1 MPDRLNPVRSFLL
14 PFLLLGWVNPCVT
27 LAAPAKQTAIPPVQT
42 QAQAQALVERA
53 VASEMRTAQDASHPM
68 RYRLRKSS
76 PRLTTVKEIFETRDG
91 AVARLLSLGDKPLS
105 AADEEKEQA
114 RLDGLLSDPGRQ
126 RHRKQNEDA
135 DTGRALK
142 VLRAL
147 PQAFLY
153 QFAGTGW
160 GPAGKVEKFT
170 FKPNPQFSP
179 PDLETQVLTAMVG
192 EIWIDATQMRVTRL
206 EGHLQQDIDFGWGI
220 LGRLNKGGWIL
231 IEQADVG
238 GRQWRIVRF
247 QMAMSGRVFFKN
259 KSFDTVEEQTQF
271 EPLPAGL
278 GYRQAIQMMRAGTRS
293 AAQAGR

>member
-1 MPDRLNPVRSFLL
+1 M
-14 PFLLLGWVNPCVT
+14 
-27 LAAPAKQTAIPPVQT
+27 TAT
-42 QAQAQALVERA
+42 QAQALVERA
-53 VASEMRTAQDASHPM
+53 VAAEMRTAQDTSHLM

-91 AVARLLSLGDKPLS
+91 AVARLVSIGDKPLN
-105 AADEEKEQA
+105 AEDEEKEQA

-126 RHRKQNEDA
+126 RHRKQSEDA

-147 PQAFLY
+147 PQAFVY

-160 GPAGKVEKFT
+160 GPAGKVEKLS
-170 FKPNPQFSP
+170 FKPNPHFSP
-179 PDLETQVLTAMVG
+179 PDLETQVLTAMTG
-192 EIWIDATQMRVTRL
+192 EIWIDVSQTRVTRL
-206 EGHLQQDIDFGWGI
+206 EGHLRQDEDFGWGI
-220 LGRLNKGGWIL
+220 LGRLNKGGWIV

-238 GRQWRIVRF
+238 SRQWRIVRF
-247 QMAMSGRVFFKN
+247 QMAMSGRVLFKN

-278 GYRQAIQMMRAGTRS
+278 SYRQAIQMMRAGGRNS
-293 AAQAGR
+293 AQAGR

>member
-1 MPDRLNPVRSFLL
+1 MPVRLNPVHRFLTF
-14 PFLLLGWVNPCVT
+14 FLLLGWANTCVT
-27 LAAPAKQTAIPPVQT
+27 QAVAANPAAMTPV
-42 QAQAQALVERA
+42 QAQALVERA
-53 VASEMRTAQDASHPM
+53 VSAEMRTAQDASHPM

-76 PRLTTVKEIFETRDG
+76 PRLTTVKEIFETREG
-91 AVARLLSLGDKPLS
+91 AVARLLSIGDKPLS

-114 RLDGLLSDPGRQ
+114 RLDGLLSDPARQ

-142 VLRAL
+142 VLHAL

-160 GPAGKVEKFT
+160 GSAGKVEKFT
-170 FKPNPQFSP
+170 FKPNPQFSA
-179 PDLETQVLTAMVG
+179 PDLETQVLTAMAG
-192 EIWIDATQMRVTRL
+192 EIWIDASQMRVTRL
-206 EGHLQQDIDFGWGI
+206 EGHLQKDIDFGWGI
-220 LGRLNKGGWIL
+220 LGRLNKGGWIV

-247 QMAMSGRVFFKN
+247 QMAMSGRVLFKN
-259 KSFDTVEEQTQF
+259 KSFDTMEEQTQF

-278 GYRQAIQMMRAGTRS
+278 GYRQAIQMLRSGTGSAARAGR
-293 AAQAGR
+293 

>member
-1 MPDRLNPVRSFLL
+1 MTYS
-14 PFLLLGWVNPCVT
+14 
-27 LAAPAKQTAIPPVQT
+27 
-42 QAQAQALVERA
+42 QAQALVERA
-53 VASEMRTAQDASHPM
+53 VESEMRTARDSNHPM

-91 AVARLLSLGDKPLS
+91 AVAHLLSIGDRPLS
-105 AADEEKEQA
+105 ADDEQKEEA

-153 QFAGTGW
+153 QFAGTGL

-170 FKPNPQFSP
+170 FKPNPQFAP
-179 PDLETQVLTAMVG
+179 PDLETQVLTAMAG
-192 EIWIDATQMRVTRL
+192 EIWIDASQMRVTRL
-206 EGHLQQDIDFGWGI
+206 EGHLQKDVDFGWGV
-220 LGRLNKGGWIL
+220 LGRLNKDGWIV

-247 QMAMSGRVFFKN
+247 QMAMSGRVLFKS
-259 KSFDTVEEQTQF
+259 KSFDTVEEQTHF

-278 GYRQAIQMMRAGTRS
+278 DYRQAIQMLRAGQGS
-293 AAQAGR
+293 AAKSGR

>member
-1 MPDRLNPVRSFLL
+1 VRSFLSL
-14 PFLLLGWVNPCVT
+14 FLLFVWAHPCVT
-27 LAAPAKQTAIPPVQT
+27 LAAPAKQAATPSIQT
-42 QAQAQALVERA
+42 QAQAQDLVERA
-53 VASEMRTAQDASHPM
+53 VSAEMRTAQDASHPM

-91 AVARLLSLGDKPLS
+91 AVARLLSIGDKPLS
-105 AADEEKEQA
+105 AADEEQERA
-114 RLDGLLSDPGRQ
+114 RLEGLLSDPGRQ

-135 DTGRALK
+135 DTGHALK

-153 QFAGTGW
+153 EFAGTGW

-170 FKPNPQFSP
+170 FKPNPHFSP
-179 PDLETQVLTAMVG
+179 PDLETQVLTAMAG
-192 EIWIDATQMRVTRL
+192 EIWIDASQMRVTRL
-206 EGHLQQDIDFGWGI
+206 EGHLQQDIDFGWGV
-220 LGRLNKGGWIL
+220 LGRLNKGGWIV

-238 GRQWRIVRF
+238 GHQWRIVRF
-247 QMAMSGRVFFKN
+247 QMVMSGRVLFKN

-278 GYRQAIQMMRAGTRS
+278 GYRQAIQMLRSGMGSAG
-293 AAQAGR
+293 QAGR

>member
-1 MPDRLNPVRSFLL
+1 MPVRLNPVRSFLSF
-14 PFLLLGWVNPCVT
+14 FLLLGWANPCVT
-27 LAAPAKQTAIPPVQT
+27 QAVAANPAAVTPV
-42 QAQAQALVERA
+42 QAQALVERA
-53 VASEMRTAQDASHPM
+53 VAAEMRTAQDANHPM

-76 PRLTTVKEIFETRDG
+76 PRVTTVKEIFETRDG
-91 AVARLLSLGDKPLS
+91 GVARLLSIGDKPLS
-105 AADEEKEQA
+105 AVDEEKEQA

-160 GPAGKVEKFT
+160 GSAGKVEKFT

-192 EIWIDATQMRVTRL
+192 EIWIDSSQMRVVRL

-220 LGRLNKGGWIL
+220 LGRLNKGGWIV

-238 GRQWRIVRF
+238 GHQWHIVRF
-247 QMAMSGRVFFKN
+247 QMVMSGRVLFKN

-278 GYRQAIQMMRAGTRS
+278 SYRQAIQMLRSETGS

>member
-1 MPDRLNPVRSFLL
+1 MPDRLDLVRSYLL
-14 PFLLLGWVNPCVT
+14 LFLLLGWASPCVT
-27 LAAPAKQTAIPPVQT
+27 MASSAKPAAIPPIQT
-42 QAQAQALVERA
+42 QAQAQAQVERA
-53 VASEMRTAQDASHPM
+53 VASEMRTAQDTSHPM

-91 AVARLLSLGDKPLS
+91 AVARLLSMGDKPLS

-147 PQAFLY
+147 PQAFLF

-160 GPAGKVEKFT
+160 GPTGKVEKFT
-170 FKPNPQFSP
+170 FKPNPRFNP

-192 EIWIDATQMRVTRL
+192 EIWIDASQMRVTRL
-206 EGHLQQDIDFGWGI
+206 EGHLQRDIDFGWGI
-220 LGRLNKGGWIL
+220 LGRLNKGGWIV

-247 QMAMSGRVFFKN
+247 QMVMSGRVLFKN
-259 KSFDTVEEQTQF
+259 KSFDTTEEQTQF

-278 GYRQAIQMMRAGTRS
+278 GYRQAIQMMRAGS
-293 AAQAGR
+293 SEAGR

>member
-1 MPDRLNPVRSFLL
+1 MPDRLDLVRSYLL
-14 PFLLLGWVNPCVT
+14 FFLLLGWASPRVT
-27 LAAPAKQTAIPPVQT
+27 MASSAKPAAIPPIQT

-53 VASEMRTAQDASHPM
+53 VASEMRTAQDTSHPM

-76 PRLTTVKEIFETRDG
+76 PRLTSVKEIFETRDG
-91 AVARLLSLGDKPLS
+91 AVARLLSIGDKPLS

-114 RLDGLLSDPGRQ
+114 RLDGLLNDPGRQ

-147 PQAFLY
+147 PQAFLF

-160 GPAGKVEKFT
+160 GPTGKVEKFT
-170 FKPNPQFSP
+170 FKPNPRFNP

-192 EIWIDATQMRVTRL
+192 EIWIDASQMRVTRL
-206 EGHLQQDIDFGWGI
+206 EGHLQRDIDFGWGI
-220 LGRLNKGGWIL
+220 LGRLNKGGWIV

-247 QMAMSGRVFFKN
+247 QMVMSGRVLFKT
-259 KSFDTVEEQTQF
+259 KSFDTTEEQTQF

-278 GYRQAIQMMRAGTRS
+278 GYRQAIQMMRAGSTE
-293 AAQAGR
+293 AGR

>member
-1 MPDRLNPVRSFLL
+1 MPVRLKPVRSFL
-14 PFLLLGWVNPCVT
+14 PFFLLLGWANPCVT
-27 LAAPAKQTAIPPVQT
+27 QAVAANTAAVTPV
-42 QAQAQALVERA
+42 QAQALVERA
-53 VASEMRTAQDASHPM
+53 VAAEMRTAQDANHPM

-91 AVARLLSLGDKPLS
+91 AVARLLSIGDKPLS

-160 GPAGKVEKFT
+160 GSAGKVAKFT

-179 PDLETQVLTAMVG
+179 PDLETQVLTAMAG
-192 EIWIDATQMRVTRL
+192 EIWIDASQMRVTRL
-206 EGHLQQDIDFGWGI
+206 EGHLQRDIDFGWGI
-220 LGRLNKGGWIL
+220 LGRLNKGGWIV

-247 QMAMSGRVFFKN
+247 QMVMSGRVLFKN
-259 KSFDTVEEQTQF
+259 KSFDTTEEQTQF

-278 GYRQAIQMMRAGTRS
+278 GYRQAIQMMRAGSTE
-293 AAQAGR
+293 AGR

>member
-1 MPDRLNPVRSFLL
+1 MASS
-14 PFLLLGWVNPCVT
+14 
-27 LAAPAKQTAIPPVQT
+27 AKPAAIPPIQT

-53 VASEMRTAQDASHPM
+53 VASEMRTAQDTSHPM

-91 AVARLLSLGDKPLS
+91 AVARLLSMGDKPLS

-114 RLDGLLSDPGRQ
+114 RLDGLLNDPGRQ

-147 PQAFLY
+147 PQAFLF

-160 GPAGKVEKFT
+160 GPTGKVEKFT
-170 FKPNPQFSP
+170 FKPNPRFNP

-192 EIWIDATQMRVTRL
+192 EIWIDASQVRVTRL
-206 EGHLQQDIDFGWGI
+206 EGHLQRDIDFGWGI
-220 LGRLNKGGWIL
+220 LGRLNKGGWIV

-247 QMAMSGRVFFKN
+247 QMVMSGRVLFKT
-259 KSFDTVEEQTQF
+259 KSFDTTEEQTQF

-278 GYRQAIQMMRAGTRS
+278 GYRQAIQMMRAGSTE
-293 AAQAGR
+293 AGR

>member
-1 MPDRLNPVRSFLL
+1 LSF
-14 PFLLLGWVNPCVT
+14 FLLLGWANTCVT
-27 LAAPAKQTAIPPVQT
+27 QAVAANQAAVTPV
-42 QAQAQALVERA
+42 QAQALVERA
-53 VASEMRTAQDASHPM
+53 VAAEMRTAQDATHPM

-76 PRLTTVKEIFETRDG
+76 PRLTTVKEIFETREG
-91 AVARLLSLGDKPLS
+91 AVARLLSIGDKPLS

-153 QFAGTGW
+153 QFASTGS
-160 GPAGKVEKFT
+160 GPAGKVEKFA
-170 FKPNPQFSP
+170 FKPNPQFNP

-192 EIWIDATQMRVTRL
+192 EIWIDASQMRVTRL
-206 EGHLQQDIDFGWGI
+206 EGHLQRDIDFGWGI
-220 LGRLNKGGWIL
+220 LGRLNKGGWIV

-247 QMAMSGRVFFKN
+247 QMGMSGRVLFKN

-278 GYRQAIQMMRAGTRS
+278 GYRQAIQMMRSGTGS
-293 AAQAGR
+293 AAQTGR

>member
-1 MPDRLNPVRSFLL
+1 MPVRLNPVRSFLSF
-14 PFLLLGWVNPCVT
+14 FLLLGWANPCVT
-27 LAAPAKQTAIPPVQT
+27 QAVAANPAAVTPV
-42 QAQAQALVERA
+42 QAQALVERA
-53 VASEMRTAQDASHPM
+53 VAAEMRTAQDANHPM

-76 PRLTTVKEIFETRDG
+76 PRVTTVKEIFETRDG
-91 AVARLLSLGDKPLS
+91 GVARLLSIGDKPLS
-105 AADEEKEQA
+105 AVDEEKEQA

-160 GPAGKVEKFT
+160 GSAGKVEKFT

-192 EIWIDATQMRVTRL
+192 EIWIDSSQMRVVRL

-220 LGRLNKGGWIL
+220 LGRLNKGGWIV

-238 GRQWRIVRF
+238 GHQWHIVRF
-247 QMAMSGRVFFKN
+247 QMVMSGRVLFKN
-259 KSFDTVEEQTQF
+259 KSFDTTEEQTQF

-278 GYRQAIQMMRAGTRS
+278 GYRQAIQMMRAGS
-293 AAQAGR
+293 SEAGR

>member
-1 MPDRLNPVRSFLL
+1 M
-14 PFLLLGWVNPCVT
+14 
-27 LAAPAKQTAIPPVQT
+27 AAPAKPAAIPPIQT

-53 VASEMRTAQDASHPM
+53 VASEMRTAQDSSHPM

-76 PRLTTVKEIFETRDG
+76 PRLTTVKEILETRDG
-91 AVARLLSLGDKPLS
+91 AVARLLSMGDKPLS

-126 RHRKQNEDA
+126 RHRKQNEEA

-170 FKPNPQFSP
+170 FKPNPRFSP

-192 EIWIDATQMRVTRL
+192 EIWIDASQMRVTRL
-206 EGHLQQDIDFGWGI
+206 EGHLQRDIDFGWGI
-220 LGRLNKGGWIL
+220 LGRLNKGGWIV

-238 GRQWRIVRF
+238 GHQWRIVRF
-247 QMAMSGRVFFKN
+247 QMAMNGRVFFKN
-259 KSFDTVEEQTQF
+259 KTFDTLEEQTQF

-278 GYRQAIQMMRAGTRS
+278 GYRQAIQMMRSGTGS

>member
-1 MPDRLNPVRSFLL
+1 MPDRLKPVRRTLL
-14 PFLLLGWVNPCVT
+14 FFLLLGWAGPCLT
-27 LAAPAKQTAIPPVQT
+27 MAAPAKPAAIPPIQT

-53 VASEMRTAQDASHPM
+53 VASEMRTAQDSSHPM

-76 PRLTTVKEIFETRDG
+76 PRLTTVKEILETRDG
-91 AVARLLSLGDKPLS
+91 AVARLLSMGDKPLS

-126 RHRKQNEDA
+126 RHRKQNEEA

-170 FKPNPQFSP
+170 FKPNPRFSP

-192 EIWIDATQMRVTRL
+192 EIWIDASQMRVTRL
-206 EGHLQQDIDFGWGI
+206 EGHLQRDIDFGWGI
-220 LGRLNKGGWIL
+220 LGRLNKGGWIV

-238 GRQWRIVRF
+238 GHQWRIVRF
-247 QMAMSGRVFFKN
+247 QMAMNGRVFFKN
-259 KSFDTVEEQTQF
+259 KTFDTLEEQTQF

-278 GYRQAIQMMRAGTRS
+278 GYRQAIQMMRSGTGS